1 VVRELLRGD
10 RSYSELRQALPT
22 LSDKVPSDR
31 LAHLAAV
38 DVVDVVER
46 DRPRPIFSRPAAPS
60 AAVGDPTDLN
70 RVAHH
75 IDLMSRRRG
84 QLASGGRQRRTKEGA
99 AMSAQHEADTATTHR
114 VLILGAGYA
123 GTAAA
128 IQCAAR
134 VGQRQDVEV
143 TLVNAQ
149 ERFTERLRLHM
160 AATGQQ
166 LAELTVPELLKGT
179 GARFVRG
186 WVTAVDADART
197 VRIDDDRVLHYD
209 TLVYG
214 LGSVADTAAV
224 PGVEDH
230 AYTLN
235 SAQDAEM
242 LADRLARLGSGTVV
256 VGGSGLTG
264 VESAAEIAER
274 HPELDVVLLGRYE
287 PGAAMNAKARAYLQG
302 ALDRLGVRVLSGVE
316 VVKVLPGAVEQA
328 GGETIG
334 ADVVLWTSGTRVSPL
349 AAAAGLTVDGH
360 GRIATDAALRSVSH
374 PEVYAVGDAAAI
386 RQGYGVMH
394 GTCQGGMPT
403 GVHAAVSIVRSLE
416 GRPPKPFRF
425 GYYHTPVSLGRHD
438 AVVQFTRPDDSPR
451 RLHLTG
457 RTAAWYKET
466 VTASPW
472 PTYGRM
478 RKMPASGAFW
488 PRGGRF
494 TRSGEAL

>member
-1 VVRELLRGD
+1 
-10 RSYSELRQALPT
+10 
-22 LSDKVPSDR
+22 
-31 LAHLAAV
+31 
-38 DVVDVVER
+38 
-46 DRPRPIFSRPAAPS
+46 
-60 AAVGDPTDLN
+60 
-70 RVAHH
+70 
-75 IDLMSRRRG
+75 M
-84 QLASGGRQRRTKEGA
+84 
-99 AMSAQHEADTATTHR
+99 
-114 VLILGAGYA
+114 
-123 GTAAA
+123 AAA
-128 IQCAAR
+128 IQLAAR
-134 VGQRQDVEV
+134 GKRREDVRV

-160 AATGQQ
+160 SATGQPV
-166 LAELTVPELLKGT
+166 AELSIPELLEGT

-186 WVTAVDADART
+186 WVTAVDADAKL

-235 SAQDAEM
+235 SVQDAEL
-242 LADRLARLGSGTVV
+242 LADRLARLGRGTVV

-274 HPELDVVLLGRYE
+274 YPELDVVLVGRQE
-287 PGAAMNAKARAYLQG
+287 PGAAMSPRPRAYLRA
-302 ALDRLGVRVLSGVE
+302 ALARLGVRVLSGVE
-316 VVKVLPGAVEQA
+316 VVKVLPDAVELA
-328 GGETIG
+328 GGELVA
-334 ADVVLWTSGTRVSPL
+334 ADAVLWTSGTRVSPL
-349 AAAAGLTVDGH
+349 AAAAGLTVDER
-360 GRIATDAALRSVSH
+360 GRVVTDATLRSVSH
-374 PEVYAVGDAAAI
+374 PDVYAVGDAAAI

-403 GVHAAVSIVRSLE
+403 GVHAAVSIVRTLD
-416 GRPPKPFRF
+416 GRRPKAFRF

-438 AVVQFTRPDDSPR
+438 AVVQFTHPDDSPR
-451 RLHLTG
+451 RVYLTG
-457 RTAAWYKET
+457 RMAARYKET

-478 RKMPASGAFW
+478 KKLPASGAFW

-494 TRSGEAL
+494 TRIRGAR

>member
-1 VVRELLRGD
+1 MTNNRETG
-10 RSYSELRQALPT
+10 
-22 LSDKVPSDR
+22 
-31 LAHLAAV
+31 
-38 DVVDVVER
+38 
-46 DRPRPIFSRPAAPS
+46 
-60 AAVGDPTDLN
+60 
-70 RVAHH
+70 
-75 IDLMSRRRG
+75 
-84 QLASGGRQRRTKEGA
+84 
-99 AMSAQHEADTATTHR
+99 THR

-123 GTAAA
+123 GMAAA
-128 IQCAAR
+128 IQLAAR
-134 VGQRQDVEV
+134 GKRREDVRV

-149 ERFTERLRLHM
+149 ERFTERLRLHLS
-160 AATGQQ
+160 ATGQPV
-166 LAELTVPELLKGT
+166 AELSIPELLEGT

-186 WVTAVDADART
+186 WVTAVDADAKL

-235 SAQDAEM
+235 SVQDAEL
-242 LADRLARLGSGTVV
+242 LADRLARLGRGTVV

-274 HPELDVVLLGRYE
+274 YPELDVVLLGRQE
-287 PGAAMNAKARAYLQG
+287 PGAAMSPRPRAYLRA
-302 ALDRLGVRVLSGVE
+302 ALARLGVRVLSGVE
-316 VVKVLPGAVEQA
+316 VVKVLPDAVELA
-328 GGETIG
+328 GGELVA
-334 ADVVLWTSGTRVSPL
+334 ADAVLWTSGTRVSPL
-349 AAAAGLTVDGH
+349 AAAAGLTVDER
-360 GRIATDAALRSVSH
+360 GRVVTDATLRSVSH
-374 PEVYAVGDAAAI
+374 PDVYAVGDAAAI

-403 GVHAAVSIVRSLE
+403 GVHAAVSIVRTLD
-416 GRPPKPFRF
+416 GRRPKAFRF

-438 AVVQFTRPDDSPR
+438 AVVQFTHPDDSPR
-451 RLHLTG
+451 RVYLTG
-457 RTAAWYKET
+457 RMAARYKET

-478 RKMPASGAFW
+478 KKMPASGAFW

-494 TRSGEAL
+494 TRIRGAR